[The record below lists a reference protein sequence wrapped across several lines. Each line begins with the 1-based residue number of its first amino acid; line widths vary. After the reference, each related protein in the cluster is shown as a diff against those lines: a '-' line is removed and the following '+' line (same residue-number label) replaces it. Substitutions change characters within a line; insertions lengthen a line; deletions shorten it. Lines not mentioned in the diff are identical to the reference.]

1 MNALTKV
8 ILIVVLLIS
17 CCHKISFTQTQRNPV
32 LEEVTGTW
40 CQWCPCGHDVM
51 ASIKAGMP
59 NAIMIGYH
67 GPANGSDPFSYF
79 SGNAI
84 ISTFGF
90 SGYPTAV
97 IDRVSGIQS
106 RSAWAGLMNVRKNDP
121 ATVSINVSRTFN
133 TTTREFIST
142 IEFTALENLNGQYKF
157 NVILLENGIVWSQS
171 GNTSCTG
178 GSNYVH
184 NHVVRDMMNGALGEE
199 IIDGAWNESD
209 VITKTFNRTIPH
221 PGGSGP
227 DMVWDSCAVVVM
239 VYKVGSPLSSNAE
252 IQQAVEMP
260 LINPLVAYY
269 PFNGNA
275 NDESGNGNDGIVTG
289 AALTTDRF
297 GNDSSAYDFDGI
309 DDYIRVYDSPTLDF
323 GNGDFSIGFWFKTEI
338 SRYIVHKGGTGG
350 GSISWNVG
358 IEPSN
363 NYDWVYFGGDWVNV
377 GTNWT
382 NGTTVVTDDQWHFG
396 LGIKRGDSIEVY
408 VDGVLEGTSDLG
420 ISTTADTDSAML
432 IAARNDLVGSGFFNG
447 EIDDIKIF
455 NYALSENE
463 ISNLYHDGGWRLTT
477 WQAELLV
484 VDAADGSQVLTLG
497 QDPAATDSLD
507 TGLGE
512 SDLPPPPPLGA
523 IDARFNFL
531 TNPPIQSLVD
541 FRNDSV
547 QAVDWEIT
555 FQGTYPLD
563 FCWIPDS
570 LPYGTFYLVDGLGGL
585 IVNVDMKIDSCVT
598 VTNPAISKLYIK
610 YGRQN
615 NVIVNVDSGWN
626 IISAPMLK
634 SDMYKDRYYPGNTS
648 DVFTFYPDSGY
659 VIRDSLEFARGYWLK
674 FPNDTSYS
682 VTGLNHRFRID
693 LEGGWNIVGPFDFL
707 VPVSSITSIPTGI
720 ISSNF
725 YGYDEGYL
733 IADTLQPGKGYWV
746 KASANGKVILDPS
759 ILVKGEENQFA
770 SLMDQWGKIF
780 IEDAVG
786 DKMVLY
792 ISEDDINVEL
802 PPMPPS
808 GIFDARFTTDNM
820 VENIAEE
827 SKRIKL
833 SSASYPI
840 TIRVEGLNMK
850 VNDII
855 SGDIINEQLH
865 SGDRLVI
872 SDPNINILK
881 ISGDFT
887 EGIPASYELY
897 QNYPNPFN
905 PSTVIKFALPQDSK
919 VTLTVFNILGEK
931 IGELINQEMKAGYR
945 QIEFDASHFASGVY
959 LYSIT
964 AGSFIETKKM
974 VLLR

>member
-1 MNALTKV
+1 MSALPKI
-8 ILIVVLLIS
+8 ILIVVLLLS

-40 CQWCPCGHDVM
+40 CQWCPCGHNVM
-51 ASIKAGMP
+51 ASIKADMP

-142 IEFTALENLNGQYKF
+142 IDFTALENLNGQYKF

-199 IIDGAWNESD
+199 IINGAWNEND
-209 VITKTFNRTIPH
+209 VVTKTLNHTIPH
-221 PGGSGP
+221 PGGTGP
-227 DMVWDSCAVVVM
+227 DMVWENCSVVIL

-275 NDESGNGNDGIVTG
+275 NDESGNGYNGIVYG
-289 AALTTDRF
+289 ANLTTDRF
-297 GNDSSAYDFDGI
+297 GNTNSAYIFNGG
-309 DDYIRVYDSPTLDF
+309 DDYIEIPGTESVDIDDAITISTWVKLDDLTAGNNIVTKWLPFQKSFVLYENEFSDNFQFVLFADGDVIFIELSSNTPAVVGEWTHIAATYD
-323 GNGDFSIGFWFKTEI
+323 GNQAIIYYNGQPD
-338 SRYIVHKGGTGG
+338 GTQIASGVIHQG
-350 GSISWNVG
+350 GSD
-358 IEPSN
+358 IEIGRDN
-363 NYDWVYFGGDWVNV
+363 
-377 GTNWT
+377 
-382 NGTTVVTDDQWHFG
+382 
-396 LGIKRGDSIEVY
+396 
-408 VDGVLEGTSDLG
+408 
-420 ISTTADTDSAML
+420 
-432 IAARNDLVGSGFFNG
+432 FFNHPLDG
-447 EIDDIKIF
+447 MIDDIRIY
-455 NYALSENE
+455 NYALDGNE
-463 ISNLYHDGGWRLTT
+463 IQQLYQEGGWDLTT
-477 WQAELLV
+477 WQTELLV

-512 SDLPPPPPLGA
+512 SDLPPPPPPGA
-523 IDARFNFL
+523 IDARFNFP

-547 QAVDWEIT
+547 QAIDWEIT

-626 IISAPMLK
+626 IISAPILK

-659 VIRDSLEFARGYWLK
+659 VIRDSLELARGYWLK

-792 ISEDDINVEL
+792 ITEDDINVEL

-840 TIRVEGLNMK
+840 TIRVESLNMK

-855 SGDIINEQLH
+855 SGDIINEELH

-881 ISGDFT
+881 ISSDFT
-887 EGIPASYELY
+887 EGIPVSYELY

-919 VTLTVFNILGEK
+919 VNLTVFNILGEE
-931 IGELINQEMKAGYR
+931 IVELVNQEMKGGYH
-945 QIEFDASHFASGVY
+945 QIEFDASRYASGVY

-964 AGSFIETKKM
+964 AGDFFETKKM
-974 VLLR
+974 VILR